1 MIALL
6 DNQAVLE
13 AAHSCYALAL
23 ADEFEELGGRIAP
36 RTELHAWAPR
46 LPNEKQLPIVYFY
59 LGQISQAWGADVG
72 LVFYHAGI
80 EGADVENAL
89 RYLLLGCQGHG
100 VSLADDFAEA
110 IGKAEAVLG
119 KTFKLSPI
127 YFEGCEWR
135 ELASEAAAE
144 MIDAQGASV

>member
-6 DNQAVLE
+6 DKQDVLE

-46 LPNEKQLPIVYFY
+46 LPDEKQLPIVYFY
-59 LGQISQAWGADVG
+59 LGKISQSWGADVG

-80 EGADVENAL
+80 EGADVETAL
-89 RYLLLGCQGHG
+89 RHLLLGCQGHG
-100 VSLADDFAEA
+100 VSLADEFAEA
-110 IGKAEAVLG
+110 IGKAEAKLG
-119 KTFKLSPI
+119 KAFKLSPI
-127 YFEGCEWR
+127 YFEGVEWR
-135 ELASEAAAE
+135 ELAQEAAAD
-144 MIDAQGASV
+144 MILQEGASR